1 MNVENIQKLI
11 NVIKESEER
20 FNMTQFF
27 GKLDPIQIDSVNNG
41 EIEIW
46 EVITNPVQFSEVDR
60 HFACNSTACIAGFA
74 NLLIDDGI
82 MFDSIQKLA
91 VSQRIALFEKRAAD
105 FMGLSV
111 QQASRIFYN
120 NANSIWGELHED
132 GHTDFNNLEAGD
144 ESDCIYCAV
153 DKTDD
158 HDCEWRD
165 LISMQSI
172 TPENAIDVLTMLI
185 NGKITL

>member
-11 NVIKESEER
+11 DAIKQSEKR

-27 GKLDPIQIDSVNNG
+27 GKLDPRQIDSVNNG
-41 EIEIW
+41 EMEIW
-46 EVITNPVQFSEVDR
+46 EVITNPVQFSETDR
-60 HFACNSTACIAGFA
+60 YFACDSTACIAGFA
-74 NLLIDDGI
+74 NFLIDDGI
-82 MFDSIQKLA
+82 MFDSIRKLT
-91 VSQRIALFEKRAAD
+91 VSQRIALFERRAAD

-111 QQASRIFYN
+111 KQASRIFYN
-120 NANSIWGELHED
+120 NANSIWGDLYED
-132 GHTDFNNLEAGD
+132 NHPDFRNLETGG

-153 DKTDD
+153 DTTDN

-185 NGKITL
+185 NGRITL

>member
-1 MNVENIQKLI
+1 MNVQNIQKLI
-11 NVIKESEER
+11 DTIKQSEKR

-27 GKLDPIQIDSVNNG
+27 GKLDPRQIDSVNNG
-41 EIEIW
+41 EMEIW
-46 EVITNPVQFSEVDR
+46 EAITNPVQFTDVDR

-74 NLLIDDGI
+74 NFLIDDGI
-82 MFDSIQKLA
+82 MFESIQKLT
-91 VSQRIALFEKRAAD
+91 VSQRIALFERRAAD

-111 QQASRIFYN
+111 RQASRIFYN
-120 NANSIWGELHED
+120 NANSIWGDLYED
-132 GHTDFNNLEAGD
+132 NHPDFRNLETGG

-153 DKTDD
+153 DRTDE